1 MSLLEAEST
10 DAGIRV
16 EAIHKDGASMNNAG
30 IKVFAGSSGKPF
42 AKENCDYLD
51 IELGQSEAMTFSEG
65 NTFVR
70 INETVRGKDIYLVQS
85 IGLNPNDE
93 FVEILFWVD
102 AFKRASAN
110 SVTVIMPYF
119 SYAKGDKK
127 DEPACHPRARLRRSH
142 RACRSRSRRE
152 HGSAQP
158 SNPGLFQKARGPSLC
173 LARSLGSDPA
183 DESIRFRRRLAG
195 CRVCQ
200 ASEEIADYLGTSIAI
215 GDKTRRHHNERAEI
229 LEIIGDV
236 KGKTAV
242 IIDDFSLTAGS
253 IVELSKCLTERGA
266 KRIIACLSHLLINEA
281 AVKKIEASA
290 IEMVIGT
297 DSVDNPHVIRSPK
310 IRIVSVAP
318 LFGEAI
324 SQIHKQESVSPLFER
339 VPTKVIASS
348 TASLFSDD

>member
-1 MSLLEAEST
+1 MKNAE
-10 DAGIRV
+10 
-16 EAIHKDGASMNNAG
+16 
-30 IKVFAGSSGKPF
+30 IKVFAGSSGKSF
-42 AKENCDYLD
+42 ANKICDYLD

-85 IGLNPNDE
+85 IGMNPNDD

-127 DEPACHPRARLRRSH
+127 DEPRVSIRARVC
-142 RACRSRSRRE
+142 AE
-152 HGSAQP
+152 AI
-158 SNPGLFQKARGPSLC
+158 
-173 LARSLGSDPA
+173 
-183 DESIRFRRRLAG
+183 ELAG
-195 CRVCQ
+195 ADRVVTMDLHSHQIQGFFKKPVDHLFALPVLSEAILQMNLSDIVVVSPDAGFAKQ
-200 ASEEIADYLGTSIAI
+200 ARKYADYLGTSIAI
-215 GDKTRRHHNERAEI
+215 GDKTRKHHNERAEI

-236 KGKTAV
+236 RGKTAV

-253 IVELSKCLTERGA
+253 IVELSKCLIERGA
-266 KRIIACLSHLLINEA
+266 TRIIACLSHLLINEA
-281 AVKKIEASA
+281 AVRRIEASA

-297 DSVDNPHVIRSPK
+297 DSVENPHLIHSPK
-310 IRIVSVAP
+310 IKLVSVAP

-324 SQIHKQESVSPLFER
+324 SQIHNQASVSPLFER
-339 VPTKVIASS
+339 VPNKVIASS
-348 TASLFSDD
+348 TASLFSEP